1 MPIWAIGLNHK
12 TAPVDLRER
21 VAFDPAKLEYAH
33 QQASEDLG
41 VDGVVILSTCNRTE
55 VIVNGEVEAQAVID
69 WLSSYHGVIED
80 SISDAWFSKPD
91 REAVQ
96 HMMQV
101 ASGLDSLVL
110 GEPQILGQVKSAY
123 AVAQQSGTV
132 SPLLHR
138 LFQSV
143 FSAAKQVRTQT
154 AIGHNP
160 VSVAYAAVTLS
171 QRIFSDLSAT
181 NVLLVGA
188 GDTIDLV
195 AQHLVQQGVTRLTV
209 ANRTFERAHEL
220 AQRFN
225 AKAALFSDLAEEL
238 VKADIVISSTAS
250 PLPIIGKGMV
260 ESAMKA
266 RRHQPQ
272 FMVDI
277 AVPRDIEAE
286 VSELDDVYL
295 YTVDDL
301 QSVIEEGQR
310 AREEAA
316 IDALDIIDANVTQFQ
331 DRLKASSASGLIKQY
346 RQNMEDLRVQEL
358 EKSLRQLENG
368 DDPERVIRSLARSLT
383 NKIIHSP
390 TSALIAAAKNDDQTT
405 LDAADNILGL
415 SLSSDESETP

>member
-1 MPIWAIGLNHK
+1 
-12 TAPVDLRER
+12 
-21 VAFDPAKLEYAH
+21 
-33 QQASEDLG
+33 
-41 VDGVVILSTCNRTE
+41 
-55 VIVNGEVEAQAVID
+55 
-69 WLSSYHGVIED
+69 
-80 SISDAWFSKPD
+80 
-91 REAVQ
+91 
-96 HMMQV
+96 
-101 ASGLDSLVL
+101 
-110 GEPQILGQVKSAY
+110 
-123 AVAQQSGTV
+123 
-132 SPLLHR
+132 
-138 LFQSV
+138 
-143 FSAAKQVRTQT
+143 
-154 AIGHNP
+154 
-160 VSVAYAAVTLS
+160 
-171 QRIFSDLSAT
+171 
-181 NVLLVGA
+181 
-188 GDTIDLV
+188 
-195 AQHLVQQGVTRLTV
+195 
-209 ANRTFERAHEL
+209 
-220 AQRFN
+220 
-225 AKAALFSDLAEEL
+225 
-238 VKADIVISSTAS
+238 
-250 PLPIIGKGMV
+250 MV

-346 RQNMEDLRVQEL
+346 RQKMEDLRVQEL
-358 EKSLRQLENG
+358 EKSIRQLENG
-368 DDPERVIRSLARSLT
+368 DDPERVVRNLARSLT